1 MREIK
6 FRAWDSDKKEMIY
19 LEDNTTRNN
28 SVMECQIVF
37 DELGHYVS
45 VRYYGEDSWFEI
57 KNTKLMQY
65 TGLKDKNGVEI
76 YEGDIV
82 RIENKEIGQVLNL
95 KPAVVHVV
103 WTVTVVFEDGIF
115 GVDLHDGWTYGVEP
129 LAPYTKYWNVEVIG
143 NKHDNDTRGE
153 IEANVKKVKFRSNL
167 GQKQV
172 KG

>member
-65 TGLKDKNGVEI
+65 TGLKDKNGKEI
-76 YEGDIV
+76 FEGDIV
-82 RIENKEIGQVLNL
+82 KDKSFIGVIEYRDNIASFIVKINDSTLECLHWSPLNEGNINR
-95 KPAVVHVV
+95 PANL
-103 WTVTVVFEDGIF
+103 E
-115 GVDLHDGWTYGVEP
+115 
-129 LAPYTKYWNVEVIG
+129 YTEVIG
-143 NKHDNDTRGE
+143 NIYDNPELLEVAT
-153 IEANVKKVKFRSNL
+153 K
-167 GQKQV
+167 
-172 KG
+172 